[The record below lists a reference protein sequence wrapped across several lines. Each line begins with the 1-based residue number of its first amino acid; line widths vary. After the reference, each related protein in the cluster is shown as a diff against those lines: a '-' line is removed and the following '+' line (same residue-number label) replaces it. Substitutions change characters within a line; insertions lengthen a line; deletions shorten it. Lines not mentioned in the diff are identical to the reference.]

1 MLFKLPTRIAVV
13 VLIGVLPPI
22 SGCAEHSAARKP
34 LAPAQPF
41 IAVPLKSPVP
51 NDAVEQR
58 LAVRPDGG
66 ITVLWWQNLPNGKY
80 TVQVSALAGDT
91 WTSPSQV
98 TDMPNVVDAQLVSIG
113 NDTLAAMWMVS
124 IPVKNMGG
132 EVQELYVARG
142 DKQGKRW
149 GSPIKLDQRSSL
161 SNKVSPVL
169 AALAD
174 GSLLATWIDVPSM
187 AAIPSNSQ
195 DGAEATENAA
205 SLMVA
210 RVANDN
216 ASVKRISA
224 DNQFCTCCG
233 PALVADGQDGL
244 LAYRDLQGDNIR
256 DPAFIR
262 VFQDSF
268 SPSAIVHDDRWKID
282 GCPSSGPVISRFDQS
297 VGIAWLTSI
306 KDRYVARM
314 AFSHDNGRHFEVP
327 VDLGTDISS
336 VNGIEMDSPHS
347 ALVAWTGRALTL
359 ARVYDDGRI
368 AHCTHVLERH
378 DGNAF
383 KWPGPRMAKTNDDV
397 FVAWND
403 EQSKKLGIVKVKVS
417 E

>member
-1 MLFKLPTRIAVV
+1 MLFKLPTWINVV
-13 VLIGVLPPI
+13 VLVGVLLLI
-22 SGCAEHSAARKP
+22 GGCAEQSAARKP
-34 LAPAQPF
+34 LDHAKPF

-51 NDAVEQR
+51 NNAAEQR
-58 LAVRPDGG
+58 LAGWPDGS
-66 ITVLWWQNLPNGKY
+66 ITVLWWENPPNGKY
-80 TVQVSALAGDT
+80 TVRVSTLAGDT

-98 TDMPNVVDAQLVSIG
+98 TDMPNVVDAQIAPTG

-124 IPVKNMGG
+124 IPVKNVGG

-161 SNKVSPVL
+161 SNKASPVL

-174 GSLLATWIDVPSM
+174 GSLLATWIDIPSM
-187 AAIPSNSQ
+187 VLIPSNSQ
-195 DGAEATENAA
+195 DGVKATENAS

-210 RVANDN
+210 RVAKDN
-216 ASVKRISA
+216 AVVKLMPV
-224 DNQFCTCCG
+224 DKEFCTCCG
-233 PALVADGQDGL
+233 PALVADGRDGL

-262 VFQDSF
+262 VFQDRF
-268 SPSAIVHDDRWKID
+268 SPSAIVHNDRWKID

-297 VGIAWLTSI
+297 VGIVWLTSVG
-306 KDRYVARM
+306 DRYVARV
-314 AFSHDNGRHFEVP
+314 AFSHDNGHHFEMP
-327 VDLGTDISS
+327 VDLGIDINS

-347 ALVAWTGRALTL
+347 ALVVWTGQALTL

-368 AHCTHVLERH
+368 DHRTNVLKSQ
-378 DGNAF
+378 DVNSL
-383 KWPGPRMAKTNDDV
+383 KWPGPHMTKTNDNV
-397 FVAWND
+397 FIAWND
-403 EQSKKLGIVKVKVS
+403 EQSKKLGIVKVRVR